1 MTSSI
6 TKRLKQITG
15 ALALML
21 SAPYAFAAAPSNLD
35 LATTLGSLVL
45 VIGVILLLA
54 WLLKRMQVPA
64 LGQQKGLRI
73 VSQLPVGTKER
84 IAVVQ
89 VGEEQFLVGITSQ
102 SIQILAKLEKPLK
115 EEELATNA
123 FASQFSQLIKKNDKG
138 NPIRLLFS
146 TLVLLVGVLFSLF
159 SFAEAEESP
168 LPANLAEGSSVT
180 VQAMQ
185 SDTGSSRSMSVG
197 NGAGIPA
204 FTMTTN
210 PDGSEDYS
218 VTLQILALMTMLG
231 FLPAMVILMTS
242 FTRIVVVMSIL
253 RQAMGLQQTPSNQ
266 VIIGIALFLTFFVM
280 SPVLNE
286 INDTAIQ
293 PYLNE
298 QVTAREAFDAAQVPM
313 KAFMLKQTR
322 IKDLETFVNMS
333 GEQVTNPEDVS
344 MAVLIPAFI
353 TSELKTAFQI
363 GFMLFLPFL
372 IIDLVVAS
380 VLMAMGMMML
390 SPMIVSLPFKLMLFV
405 LVDGWNLILSTLAGS
420 FAL

>member
-1 MTSSI
+1 MKVWLAQLILLCSIVFSVSVFAQAEDGTVIPANTAGSESVTISTMEQDQAKSTTMT
-6 TKRLKQITG
+6 T
-15 ALALML
+15 
-21 SAPYAFAAAPSNLD
+21 
-35 LATTLGSLVL
+35 GSL
-45 VIGVILLLA
+45 
-54 WLLKRMQVPA
+54 
-64 LGQQKGLRI
+64 
-73 VSQLPVGTKER
+73 T
-84 IAVVQ
+84 
-89 VGEEQFLVGITSQ
+89 
-102 SIQILAKLEKPLK
+102 
-115 EEELATNA
+115 
-123 FASQFSQLIKKNDKG
+123 
-138 NPIRLLFS
+138 
-146 TLVLLVGVLFSLF
+146 
-159 SFAEAEESP
+159 
-168 LPANLAEGSSVT
+168 
-180 VQAMQ
+180 
-185 SDTGSSRSMSVG
+185 G
-197 NGAGIPA
+197 NGGGIPA

-210 PDGSEDYS
+210 ANGGEDYS
-218 VTLQILALMTMLG
+218 INLQILALMTMLG

-266 VIIGIALFLTFFVM
+266 VIIGIAIFLTFFIM
-280 SPVLNE
+280 SPVINQVNE
-286 INDTAIQ
+286 QAVQ

-298 QVTAREAFDAAQVPM
+298 QISARQAFDVAQEPI
-313 KAFMLKQTR
+313 KSFMLKQTR
-322 IKDLETFVNMS
+322 IKDLETFVEIS
-333 GEQVTNPEDVS
+333 GAEVTNPEDVS

>member
-1 MTSSI
+1 MT
-6 TKRLKQITG
+6 
-15 ALALML
+15 
-21 SAPYAFAAAPSNLD
+21 
-35 LATTLGSLVL
+35 
-45 VIGVILLLA
+45 
-54 WLLKRMQVPA
+54 
-64 LGQQKGLRI
+64 
-73 VSQLPVGTKER
+73 
-84 IAVVQ
+84 
-89 VGEEQFLVGITSQ
+89 
-102 SIQILAKLEKPLK
+102 
-115 EEELATNA
+115 
-123 FASQFSQLIKKNDKG
+123 KG
-138 NPIRLLFS
+138 NLIHLHLS
-146 TLVLLVGVLFSLF
+146 TLLLLVGVLFSSL
-159 SFAEAEESP
+159 SFAEV
-168 LPANLAEGSSVT
+168 EGATRSDHLGDGNSVT

-185 SDTGSSRSMSVG
+185 SDNGAMSVSSG
-197 NGAGIPA
+197 GGIPA

-280 SPVLNE
+280 SPVFNG
-286 INDTAIQ
+286 INDKAVQ

-298 QVTAREAFDAAQVPM
+298 KITAREAFDAAQAPM
-313 KAFMLKQTR
+313 KGFMLKQTR

-333 GEQVTNPEDVS
+333 EEQVENPEDVS

>member
-1 MTSSI
+1 MIKDNSIRRLFTSLI
-6 TKRLKQITG
+6 LLVG
-15 ALALML
+15 ML
-21 SAPYAFAAAPSNLD
+21 LSSLSFAQAEEPTLPSNL
-35 LATTLGSLVL
+35 
-45 VIGVILLLA
+45 
-54 WLLKRMQVPA
+54 
-64 LGQQKGLRI
+64 
-73 VSQLPVGTKER
+73 
-84 IAVVQ
+84 
-89 VGEEQFLVGITSQ
+89 
-102 SIQILAKLEKPLK
+102 
-115 EEELATNA
+115 
-123 FASQFSQLIKKNDKG
+123 ASGD
-138 NPIRLLFS
+138 
-146 TLVLLVGVLFSLF
+146 
-159 SFAEAEESP
+159 
-168 LPANLAEGSSVT
+168 SVT

-185 SDTGSSRSMSVG
+185 SDKGASRSMSVS
-197 NGAGIPA
+197 NGSGIPA

-286 INDTAIQ
+286 INEQAVQ

-298 QVTAREAFDAAQVPM
+298 QVTARQAFDAAQAPM

-333 GEQVTNPEDVS
+333 GEQVSNPEDVS

-420 FAL
+420 FSL